1 MPDREKVIKGLECCT
16 SPSPSYC
23 RQCSYKGKPDD
34 YPHCVHNRLQPDA
47 LALLKAQE
55 PRVMTLEEVIEA
67 AKQGEPMYICEAKF
81 PGSARWIIPIN
92 ADHWGFEERG
102 SHCQLH
108 YYDYLSKQIGG
119 FCCWTSRPTDAQREA
134 APWTT

>member
-1 MPDREKVIKGLECCT
+1 MERMTYRDETGRARLTLFGKQMYCSTQATADCICKLEE
-16 SPSPSYC
+16 
-23 RQCSYKGKPDD
+23 
-34 YPHCVHNRLQPDA
+34 A
-47 LALLKAQE
+47 LENLPVPK
-55 PRVMTLEEVIEA
+55 VMTLEEVIEA

-119 FCCWTSRPTDAQREA
+119 FCCWTSRPTDEQREA
-134 APWTT
+134 TPWQ

>member
-1 MPDREKVIKGLECCT
+1 MPDRAKLMDGLR
-16 SPSPSYC
+16 C
-23 RQCSYKGKPDD
+23 RCAYFPERDCARCHYGIQMGRRWGCDFMRMAG
-34 YPHCVHNRLQPDA
+34 DA
-47 LALLKAQE
+47 ATLLKAQE

-67 AKQGEPMYICEAKF
+67 ARQGEPMYICEAKF

-102 SHCQLH
+102 SHCQFH

-119 FCCWTSRPTDAQREA
+119 FCCWTSRPTDERREA
-134 APWTT
+134 TP

>member
-1 MPDREKVIKGLECCT
+1 MPDFEKVINGLECCLANGHNN
-16 SPSPSYC
+16 
-23 RQCSYKGKPDD
+23 CSYKSTDEGIDKVTTCTT
-34 YPHCVHNRLQPDA
+34 YLMQDA

-92 ADHWGFEERG
+92 ADLWGFEERG

-134 APWTT
+134 TPWE

>member
-1 MPDREKVIKGLECCT
+1 MSDRERVLDAFRNCITEPKCKDCPWTECST
-16 SPSPSYC
+16 LDN
-23 RQCSYKGKPDD
+23 G
-34 YPHCVHNRLQPDA
+34 CVEIPRDLA
-47 LALLKAQE
+47 LAVMRELVAQE

-119 FCCWTSRPTDAQREA
+119 FCCWTSRPTEEQRRETSW
-134 APWTT
+134 P